1 VRYSKREVAKM
12 VNTSDRLSKMWKTQL
27 EFNKN
32 FFNPGKLT
40 LEQKQQR
47 TKDTI
52 LYLQSELNECLQ
64 EINFKEH
71 RRTKEVREDK
81 LVEELIDVQKYVLCL
96 AQIWN
101 VTPDKYYNE
110 FERKSLVVAQRYLQ
124 EMKLKLLEDKNVVGI
139 DLDNVLCDWNSSFIK
154 FVKQHGFVITEKE
167 LSMNSFKVLTNE
179 KFKELKHKF
188 RLSGLKKKLKVL
200 EGAREVTQSLSNL
213 NYTIIILSAR
223 PVKEYPKLFADT
235 IEWLKANRI
244 AYHAVYFD
252 DDKNNTIIK
261 EFPRMKFFVEDTLDY
276 ANSIA
281 KKGYK
286 VFLLNKNYNSEGL
299 THKNV
304 VRVDKLNEIILK

>member
-1 VRYSKREVAKM
+1 M
-12 VNTSDRLSKMWKTQL
+12 VDDRLSKMWETQL
-27 EFNKN
+27 KFNKN
-32 FFNPGKLT
+32 FFDPGKLT

-52 LYLQSELNECLQ
+52 LYLQSELNELLN

-81 LVEELIDVQKYVLCL
+81 LIEELIDVQKYVFCL

-101 VTPDKYYNE
+101 IKPDKYYNE

-124 EMKLKLLEDKNVVGI
+124 EMKLKLLEDKNVVGV

-154 FVKQHGFVITEKE
+154 FVKQHGFVITENE
-167 LSMNSFKVLTNE
+167 LNLNSFKNLTNE

-188 RLSGLKKKLKVL
+188 RLSGLKKKLRVCD
-200 EGAREVTQSLSNL
+200 GAKELTHTLKKL
-213 NYTIIILSAR
+213 KYTIIILSAR
-223 PVKEYPKLFADT
+223 PVKSYPTLFADT
-235 IEWLKANRI
+235 IEWLNNNDIK
-244 AYHAVYFD
+244 YDAVYFD
-252 DDKNNTIIK
+252 DNKNNTIVK
-261 EFPRMKFFVEDTLDY
+261 EFPGMKFFVEDTLDY

-286 VFLLNKNYNSEGL
+286 MFLLNKNYNSEGL

-304 VRVDKLNEIILK
+304 VRVNTLFEILMKVKTK